1 MNRTNRRSGF
11 TLIEI
16 MVALAVFAIVATTL
30 LRNAATSVSQ
40 SRQLK
45 DRAVAQWIAENEIQ
59 RLRMLERTELTF
71 PSSGLNRTT
80 LMMADR
86 EWQIEVDI
94 SPTENDLVRRIEV
107 SVRDEQSPDVVL
119 ADLTGFL
126 GRY

>member
-59 RLRMLERTELTF
+59 RLRMVERTELTF

>member
-1 MNRTNRRSGF
+1 VNRTNRRSGF